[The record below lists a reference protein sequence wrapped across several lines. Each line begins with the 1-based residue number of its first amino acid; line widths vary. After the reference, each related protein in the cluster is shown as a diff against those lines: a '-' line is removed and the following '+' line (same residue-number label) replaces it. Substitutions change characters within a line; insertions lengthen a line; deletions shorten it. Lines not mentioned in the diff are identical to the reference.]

1 MESTFF
7 QLNQVYLLCG
17 SQLSLAGF
25 HLLSSKDR
33 HCPGLILNR
42 CQL

>member
-7 QLNQVYLLCG
+7 QSNQVHLLCG

-33 HCPGLILNR
+33 HWPTLILNR

>member
-33 HCPGLILNR
+33 RWPRLILNR